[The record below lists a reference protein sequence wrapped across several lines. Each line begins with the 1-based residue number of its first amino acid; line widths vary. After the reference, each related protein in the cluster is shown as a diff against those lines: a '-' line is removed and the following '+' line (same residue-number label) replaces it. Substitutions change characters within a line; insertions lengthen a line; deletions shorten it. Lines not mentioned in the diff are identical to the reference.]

1 MVKRRRTKRI
11 GPPGPRY
18 GRTIRKKLAE
28 IQYERKRKHSCHNCE
43 SKSVKYTSVGI
54 WKCSRC
60 GITFTGG
67 AYTPYTEI
75 GEIARRNV
83 RRRAQ

>member
-18 GRTIRKKLAE
+18 GRTLRKKFSE
-28 IQYERKRKHSCHNCE
+28 IQSERKRKHTCHNCE
-43 SKSVKYTSVGI
+43 SKSVKNASVGI

-60 GITFTGG
+60 GVIFTGG
-67 AYTPYTEI
+67 AYVPYTEI

-83 RRRAQ
+83 RRAQ